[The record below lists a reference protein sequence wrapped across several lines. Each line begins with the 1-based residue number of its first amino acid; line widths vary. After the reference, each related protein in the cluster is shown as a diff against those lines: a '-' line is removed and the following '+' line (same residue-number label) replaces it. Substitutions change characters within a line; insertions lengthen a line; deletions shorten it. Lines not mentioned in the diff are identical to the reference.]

1 MNRGATLLAVLAL
14 FLTSFPALAY
24 EEARLT
30 PANLVLRVG
39 EAGNVRVNVQHVS
52 GLNNTMWRFVFA
64 SDRRDIVT
72 LGGRLDY
79 QYPVWNGTI
88 QVTALAP
95 GTAQIVFR
103 GKVYATVEVVCGS
116 IEPVQAIA
124 PVITAK
130 RGQTVKLAVTTTT
143 EIGRVLQWYAGR
155 IGDTSHPLA
164 ASGADLELTP
174 AEAGTHY
181 VWASAKSPCSSSA
194 AEFRIDV
201 LPSRR
206 RAVGR

>member
-1 MNRGATLLAVLAL
+1 MNRRAMLTAVLAF
-14 FLTSFPALAY
+14 FLTSFSAFAY
-24 EEARLT
+24 EEAHLS
-30 PANLVLRVG
+30 PASLVLRVG
-39 EAGNVRVNVQHVS
+39 EAADVRVNVQHVS
-52 GLNNTMWRFVFA
+52 GLNNTMWRFVFS

-72 LGGRLDY
+72 LDGRLDY
-79 QYPVWNGTI
+79 EHPVWSGKI
-88 QVTALAP
+88 HVMALAP
-95 GTAQIVFR
+95 GTAQIVSR

-130 RGQTVKLAVTTTT
+130 RGETVKLAVTTTS
-143 EIGRVLQWYAGR
+143 ELVRVLQWYAGR

-164 ASGADLELTP
+164 ASGVDLELTP

-181 VWASAKSPCSSSA
+181 VWASSKSPCSSSA